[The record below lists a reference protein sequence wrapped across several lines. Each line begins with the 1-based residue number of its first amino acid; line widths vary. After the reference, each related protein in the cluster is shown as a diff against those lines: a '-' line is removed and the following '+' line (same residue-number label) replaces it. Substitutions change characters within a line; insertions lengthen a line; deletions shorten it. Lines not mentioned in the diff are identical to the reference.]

1 MTRPLFLALLVLA
14 APLFAHEGLHSQIV
28 EMTERIRSDPAN
40 AALHLQRG
48 ELYRLHEQF
57 ELAERDYDRAAA
69 LDPHL
74 HSVDLG
80 RGRLWTASGRTSDAI
95 GALQR
100 YVAAE
105 PDDPEGHIALA
116 RALVSAGRP
125 SEGALEYTAALR
137 GLPDPDIAIE
147 RAHTLLAAGRP
158 DEALRGLD
166 EILARLGPVVTLQLT
181 AIDVEVHRG
190 DLDGALRRIDAALAT
205 TPRNEMW
212 LERRG
217 DILLCAGRAAEA
229 REAYTAALEAIASL
243 PPERRAT
250 RAMADRERR
259 LRMAL

>member
-1 MTRPLFLALLVLA
+1 MTRRLFVALLVLT

-28 EMTERIRSDPAN
+28 ELTERIRADPAN

-57 ELAERDYDRAAA
+57 ELAARDYDRAAT
-69 LDPHL
+69 LDPQL
-74 HSVDLG
+74 HSIDLG

-116 RALVSAGRP
+116 RALVSAGQAF
-125 SEGALEYTAALR
+125 EGALEYTATLR
-137 GLPDPDIAIE
+137 GVPDPDIAIE
-147 RAHTLLAAGRP
+147 RAQALLAAGRA

-190 DLDGALRRIDAALAT
+190 DLNGALRRIDAAIAT
-205 TPRNEMW
+205 TARNGGW
-212 LERRG
+212 LELRG

-229 REAYTAALEAIASL
+229 REAYQAALAAIASL

-250 RAMADRERR
+250 RAVADRQRR